1 MGEKSCTS
9 VCLRGW
15 RASWHPPDK
24 SKIDEE
30 KNRKT
35 NVGLDS
41 EAWVSTQ
48 DELIDFVANI
58 AGIEEKRMGRSF

>member
-1 MGEKSCTS
+1 MVGGHHGT
-9 VCLRGW
+9 
-15 RASWHPPDK
+15 PPDK

-41 EAWVSTQ
+41 EAWISVQ
-48 DELIDFVANI
+48 EKLIDFVAD
-58 AGIEEKRMGRSF
+58 MS

>member
-1 MGEKSCTS
+1 MRDISCESEAGGRKAARQYACVVGGHHGT
-9 VCLRGW
+9 
-15 RASWHPPDK
+15 PPDK

-41 EAWVSTQ
+41 EAWISVQ
-48 DELIDFVANI
+48 DKLIDFVAD
-58 AGIEEKRMGRSF
+58 MS

>member
-1 MGEKSCTS
+1 GRKAARQYACVVGGHHGT
-9 VCLRGW
+9 
-15 RASWHPPDK
+15 PPDK

-41 EAWVSTQ
+41 EAWISVQ
-48 DELIDFVANI
+48 DKLIDFVAD
-58 AGIEEKRMGRSF
+58 MS

>member
-1 MGEKSCTS
+1 MRNFSGTTPRLGEKSCTQYAC
-9 VCLRGW
+9 VVGG
-15 RASWHPPDK
+15 HHGTPPDK

-41 EAWVSTQ
+41 EAWISVQ
-48 DELIDFVANI
+48 DKLIDFVAD
-58 AGIEEKRMGRSF
+58 MS

>member
-1 MGEKSCTS
+1 MVGGHHGT
-9 VCLRGW
+9 
-15 RASWHPPDK
+15 PPDK

-58 AGIEEKRMGRSF
+58 AGIEEKNGKIFLKEDSASSPPC